1 MVESKPW
8 NWKMVQDAKED
19 YWRAPAPEA
28 YYLAHRWQSQAR
40 KSIFDLGT
48 GLGRYAV
55 FFSKLG
61 FDVSALDLS
70 EESIKRAREWAAS
83 EGLKIDFKTG
93 DMIALPYADD
103 SFDCIMCVNFISH
116 QDTAGVKKALSEVR
130 RVLKPGG
137 EIYFTLCSKLTWTKR
152 CSDWPK
158 VDENT
163 KLKMDKGPEYKVPHF
178 CADTRLLPALTKGFK
193 IIQMEHAQHYWPA
206 NSSEEVYTSVNKQL
220 GLTHG
225 GWHYHILMRKNER

>member
-1 MVESKPW
+1 MVESKAW
-8 NWKMVQDAKED
+8 DWKMVQGAGQD
-19 YWRAPAPEA
+19 YWHAPPPDA
-28 YYLAHRWQSQAR
+28 YYLAHRWQLQSR

-55 FFSKLG
+55 FFARLG

-70 EESIKRAREWAAS
+70 EESIKRAKEYATS

-93 DMIALPYADD
+93 DMLKLPYADG
-103 SFDCIMCVNFISH
+103 SFDCITCVNVISH
-116 QDTAGVKKALSEVR
+116 TDTAGVRKARAEVR

-137 EIYFTLCSKLTWTKR
+137 EIYFTLCSKLTWGWQQ
-152 CSDWPK
+152 DHPK

-163 KLKMDKGPEYKVPHF
+163 KIRMDEGPEKGVPHF
-178 CADTRLLPALTKGFK
+178 YADEDLIPELTKGFK
-193 IIQMEHAQHYWPA
+193 IVQMEHSLYYRQADLPEGSYSP
-206 NSSEEVYTSVNKQL
+206 TLKQL

-225 GWHYHILMRKNER
+225 GWHFHILMSKNER